1 MVVILTCQKITAM
14 KKNLSSADK
23 TIRIAIAALI
33 AVLYFTNIIT
43 GTLAIVLLAVAVIFF
58 GTGVVGFCP
67 IYKMLNISTRK
78 EDKLV
83 KH

>member
-1 MVVILTCQKITAM
+1 MVVALTHQKLTAM
-14 KKNLSSADK
+14 KKNLSLTDK
-23 TIRIAIAALI
+23 TIRIAIAVLI
-33 AVLYFTNIIT
+33 AVLYLTSIIT
-43 GTLAIVLLAVAVIFF
+43 GTLAIILLAVAVIFF

-78 EDKLV
+78 EDKLA